1 MIKEG
6 ITEDSRKMYTRPM
19 IVSLAVCIFGEL
31 FLFIIYGVVLFPQG
45 NLLYKFLWTVICG
58 IGMGATVGAFL
69 NLFIIDKY
77 IGIKAITLTLL
88 LTLVTLG
95 IICNRLCFQL
105 DLHFHYFGAETNPML
120 FFMGSIAGSIVAGLI
135 IALLL
140 FSEKGDI
147 LLHRFGV

>member
-1 MIKEG
+1 MIREG
-6 ITEDSRKMYTRPM
+6 ITEDPRKMYTRPL

-31 FLFIIYGVVLFPQG
+31 FLFIIYGIVLFPQG
-45 NLLYKFLWTVICG
+45 NLLYKALWTVICG
-58 IGMGATVGAFL
+58 IGMGAMVGVFV

-77 IGIKAITLTLL
+77 IGIKAITLTIL

-95 IICNRLCFQL
+95 IICNRLCFEL
-105 DLHFHYFGAETNPML
+105 DLHFHYFGAETNPLL
-120 FFMGSIAGSIVAGLI
+120 FFMGSIAGSIVAGLV

-147 LLHRFGV
+147 ILHRFGV